1 MAGKALTPRYQLIA
15 LAQINSISQLP
26 SSSIKQRVFFWKF
39 KFSKLKQEQTGFLR
53 NTDNLSLQNI
63 SGKMSYKIMRH

>member
-1 MAGKALTPRYQLIA
+1 MAGKAPTPRYQLID
-15 LAQINSISQLP
+15 LAQINSTSQLP

-53 NTDNLSLQNI
+53 NIDNLSL
-63 SGKMSYKIMRH
+63 